1 MKPHESCSVFCLNVS
16 RKKHLGQMGTAKLS
30 CLLMFFVAGA
40 LYAQS
45 ISSTITGAV
54 VDPQGA
60 VIVNAKITANNV
72 SKNVLLTANT
82 DAQGRFVF
90 AQIEPGSYNITIEA
104 PGFKKLEKSGIAL
117 SANTNLPLG
126 EFKLQLDAVADT
138 VHRTAVGQQLQTE
151 SGDRSDT

>member
-1 MKPHESCSVFCLNVS
+1 MHVEKSSWRESTMKPHESYSVFCLNAS
-16 RKKHLGQMGTAKLS
+16 GKKNIGQTGTAKLT

-60 VIVNAKITANNV
+60 VILNANVTANNI
-72 SKNVLLTANT
+72 SNNVLLTTNT

-90 AQIEPGSYNITIEA
+90 AQIEPG
-104 PGFKKLEKSGIAL
+104 
-117 SANTNLPLG
+117 
-126 EFKLQLDAVADT
+126 
-138 VHRTAVGQQLQTE
+138 
-151 SGDRSDT
+151 